1 MEDQVSGLGDEGEVV
16 GVVFSSI
23 GVEDHVFIKVGN
35 CIGCPDLLMV
45 VSVELI
51 LGLLMG

>member
-1 MEDQVSGLGDEGEVV
+1 VLGVMEDQVSGLGDEGEV
-16 GVVFSSI
+16 
-23 GVEDHVFIKVGN
+23 
-35 CIGCPDLLMV
+35 GCPDLLMV